1 MNFEKLRMGVLTDI
15 GKPVEGGRHSIFTTS
30 LKTENPI
37 QKKEE
42 LVSVHLKPDM
52 CQCQILREIFCAIIG
67 RAMDLRIPEPFLAVL
82 DGDKD
87 EDRFYFASSSMP
99 YNCMKLQLQGKKN
112 GDPGFD
118 VLFNNVLKML
128 ANSEEGPLGCFFDE
142 LICNDD
148 RNIGNLLIES
158 TKKLWFIDHELTM
171 QPYSANRLAKKN
183 LLALAADHSRV
194 SYSYGDDIK
203 TRHLPKIMNYNA
215 ENLLVAAQVEDYYS
229 DMKEAR
235 NIADYIL
242 DRIHCL
248 QFLLSQRFPQNGF
261 ARMH

>member
-37 QKKEE
+37 RQEEE

-67 RAMDLRIPEPFLAVL
+67 RALDLRIPEPFLAVL
-82 DGDKD
+82 DEDKV

-99 YNCMKLQLQGKKN
+99 YNCLKMQLQGKKED
-112 GDPGFD
+112 DPGFS
-118 VLFNNVLKML
+118 VLFDSVLKML
-128 ANSEEGPLGCFFDE
+128 ANSEDGALGCFFDE

-171 QPYSANRLAKKN
+171 QPYSVNRLAKKN

-194 SYSYGDDIK
+194 SCSYGDAIK

-215 ENLLVAAQVEDYYS
+215 ENLLAAAQVEDYYS

-235 NIADYIL
+235 DIANYIL
-242 DRIHCL
+242 ERIHCL
-248 QFLLSQRFPQNGF
+248 ELLLSKRFPNNSF